1 MKKYLAIFITAII
14 SIIFLTGCF
23 NPVFYEVRKDVAP
36 EEATVNGTINGI
48 TRYTIG
54 TQEYIVLA
62 ANGGIKYKEVEHSR
76 HGGWKLYKNLPFAL
90 HAYNFENNS
99 HNGHQILKVLANEDT
114 LFIVTATYKHEDE
127 SGTVCPDKCYVWAK
141 KFTSSWDEED
151 GWKAI
156 IDGDNE
162 TYFPI
167 YMKNLDIGFLSAFN
181 VFQTNSTHKEN
192 RHVYLRRGDP
202 NCDNDN
208 YKTVTYYELTYDDH
222 AKEKNSVKILD
233 SDSDCANSAFAKG
246 SEVYFFNSSAIISD
260 ETYSKNA
267 TRLYIAKGSSIHYG
281 DVGNLSSTTSTNF
294 DEKYPKTSSVGANIS
309 SLAYCTDALI
319 IGCAD
324 YSVTTLSS
332 DKGGIYRITLD
343 TTNTEEKGKPAGSTS
358 DFRTNATFQL
368 PSTYYVPCV
377 LNATPGEAEEDSNL
391 YASAIVFGAGAS
403 SQATYANVGLW
414 SYYPGR
420 GNWNRE

>member
-14 SIIFLTGCF
+14 SVFFLAGCF

-62 ANGGIKYKEVEHSR
+62 ANGGIKYKDREHAG
-76 HGGWKLYKNLPFAL
+76 HGGWISYNKLPFPL
-90 HAYNFENNS
+90 HHYNFSSTE
-99 HNGHQILKVLANEDT
+99 HEGQQILKVLANGDT
-114 LFIVTATYKHEDE
+114 LFLVTASYKDNDN

-141 KFTSSWDEED
+141 QFISGWDEED
-151 GWKAI
+151 GWKCI
-156 IDGDNE
+156 IGNNNNVDNKK
-162 TYFPI
+162 YFPI
-167 YMKNLDIGFLSAFN
+167 YMENLDDGYLSVFN

-192 RHVYLRRGDP
+192 RHVYLRSGDP

-208 YKTVTYYELTYDDH
+208 YKTVTYYELTYLFDE
-222 AKEKNSVKILD
+222 ANPTEKSSVTTLD
-233 SDSDCANSAFAKG
+233 SVLNCANSAFDDG
-246 SEVYFFNSSAIISD
+246 SNVHFFNSSAIISD
-260 ETYSKNA
+260 ETYTKNA
-267 TRLYIAKGSSIHYG
+267 EHLYIAKDSSIYYG
-281 DVGNLSSTTSTNF
+281 KVTDLPNYSA
-294 DEKYPKTSSVGANIS
+294 KYEYTSSVSASIS

-319 IGCAD
+319 VGCAD

-332 DKGGIYRITLD
+332 TRGGIYRITLD
-343 TTNTEEKGKPAGSTS
+343 TTNEIGKPAGSPS
-358 DFRTNATFQL
+358 DFTTNATFQL
-368 PSTYYVPCV
+368 PSTYYIPCV
-377 LNATPGEAEEDSNL
+377 LNATPEYTELESNL